1 MRAEM
6 SPEVVPKNDE
16 EWMAMDD
23 ARALIRARVVMA
35 DKERH
40 NRAKEMAS
48 RMLKAEKAEQDA
60 MQAVANGE

>member
-1 MRAEM
+1 M

-35 DKERH
+35 DEERH
-40 NRAKEMAS
+40 KRAKEMAS
-48 RMLKAEKAEQDA
+48 RMLKAERAEQDA